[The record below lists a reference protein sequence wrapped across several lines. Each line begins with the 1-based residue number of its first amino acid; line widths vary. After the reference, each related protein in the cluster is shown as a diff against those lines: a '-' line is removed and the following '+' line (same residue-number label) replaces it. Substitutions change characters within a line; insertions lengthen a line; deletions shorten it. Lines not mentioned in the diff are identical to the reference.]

1 LISLL
6 RSEMGDECDQGPC
19 PGFIIYGRLGGGGE
33 RLPQN
38 LIALLQR
45 KMRNQG
51 GQSPRAATV
60 IADRLA
66 AVSASLICSGVR

>member
-1 LISLL
+1 
-6 RSEMGDECDQGPC
+6 MGDECDQGPC

-38 LIALLQR
+38 LIALLRRETRDQA
-45 KMRNQG
+45 

-60 IADRLA
+60 IIADRLGGGERLA
-66 AVSASLICSGVR
+66 HLLRREMRG